1 MTTQNLTTIHPGR
14 ILLEEFLAPRGIS
27 VWHLAKDLGVPT
39 RRLYEIVQGQRT
51 INADIAHRL
60 AHYFGM
66 SERYWLDL
74 QTHYDGKREQPSE
87 KKVSG
92 KQGPPYAGSPKRDGV
107 VVT

>member
-1 MTTQNLTTIHPGR
+1 MTPQNLTTIHPGR

-27 VWHLAKDLGVPT
+27 VWHLAKDIGAPA
-39 RRLYEIVQGQRT
+39 RHIYELVQAQRP

-74 QTHYDGKREQPSE
+74 QARFDGKREE
-87 KKVSG
+87 KLPQGVSRSQSLRYTG
-92 KQGPPYAGSPKRDGV
+92 
-107 VVT
+107 